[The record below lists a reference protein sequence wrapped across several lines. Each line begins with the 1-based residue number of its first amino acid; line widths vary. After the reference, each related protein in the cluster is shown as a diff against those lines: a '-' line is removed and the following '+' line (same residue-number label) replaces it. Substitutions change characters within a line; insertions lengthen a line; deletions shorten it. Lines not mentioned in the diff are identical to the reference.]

1 MVDELLRV
9 GVPFFGEDGLNMLER
24 PLLSGDDFAFF
35 SHRVPSLFMLMG
47 TGLEYPLHHPR
58 YDVPESMLSFSAA
71 WEAYLALTF
80 GR

>member
-1 MVDELLRV
+1 
-9 GVPFFGEDGLNMLER
+9 
-24 PLLSGDDFAFF
+24 
-35 SHRVPSLFMLMG
+35 MG

>member
-1 MVDELLRV
+1 
-9 GVPFFGEDGLNMLER
+9 
-24 PLLSGDDFAFF
+24 
-35 SHRVPSLFMLMG
+35 MLMG